1 MKRLIKLLMN
11 VVLSYPVLIAE
22 SSFFNETGVDRWG
35 LYQFPQLSRLLDG
48 RIAVT
53 FHINADSAT
62 AYGKAA
68 LEPNRGVSSDGGVT
82 WARVESSDPVS
93 GLLLPNAERLLVG
106 DPAVTPPALKIS
118 CYALPRERGTVI
130 GSYGQQPYVCYRHD
144 ELPAELQG
152 VPSARMPK
160 GANTWNMERARLD
173 DPEMLRYSTEG
184 VFPVTCWG
192 DVHLTSDNAL
202 VTVVYPCRTEGDNFR
217 HINSAC
223 YRSNDS
229 GHSWQVQGRLLYRP
243 DEAADPQAAKRDGFT
258 EPTCALLPDGEMV
271 AVLRT
276 TDGNGDGPLY
286 LSRSANGGS
295 DWSPPRVIRKNGA
308 LPRLLRLGNGVLVLS
323 TGRPGADLSFSMDGR
338 GESWGERYPLVPVVG
353 PGNQDDSCGYTSM
366 LALSDDTFL
375 VTYSWFKKPT
385 ADGQTRK
392 AIFVRRVQVS
402 S

>member
-1 MKRLIKLLMN
+1 LKRLIKLLMN
-11 VVLSYPVLIAE
+11 VVLSDPVLIAE

-118 CYALPRERGTVI
+118 GYALPRERGTVI

-202 VTVVYPCRTEGDNFR
+202 VTVVYPCRIEGENFR
-217 HINSAC
+217 HIHSAC
-223 YRSNDS
+223 LKVTISDTFILPAIDQMIAGTRGRCRVDCFIDRMRQLILRQRNAMDLRSQPVHCCQM
-229 GHSWQVQGRLLYRP
+229 GKWWRYCARP
-243 DEAADPQAAKRDGFT
+243 MGTVMDLSISVVPQMEAVT
-258 EPTCALLPDGEMV
+258 
-271 AVLRT
+271 
-276 TDGNGDGPLY
+276 
-286 LSRSANGGS
+286 
-295 DWSPPRVIRKNGA
+295 GA
-308 LPRLLRLGNGVLVLS
+308 LR
-323 TGRPGADLSFSMDGR
+323 
-338 GESWGERYPLVPVVG
+338 E
-353 PGNQDDSCGYTSM
+353 
-366 LALSDDTFL
+366 
-375 VTYSWFKKPT
+375 
-385 ADGQTRK
+385 
-392 AIFVRRVQVS
+392 
-402 S
+402 